1 MKIHPVFPQPTRWM
15 PRVMAGL
22 LILNVVLAL
31 ARAENP
37 AAPKTPRG
45 DYTVLTKVPSKA
57 RARPNPLEG
66 DPDAVTAGR
75 KLFEQ
80 HCSECHG
87 KDAAGGKR
95 GPKLRGLTA
104 QEATPGALFFV
115 LTNGVVRR
123 GMPDWSKLPE
133 PERWQIVSFLESLRE
148 SPGR

>member
-1 MKIHPVFPQPTRWM
+1 MRIHQVFLQPVGSIPG
-15 PRVMAGL
+15 VMAGL
-22 LILNVVLAL
+22 LIFNVVLAL
-31 ARAENP
+31 AQAEYP

-45 DYTVLTKVPSKA
+45 DYSVLRKVPSKA

-66 DPDAVTAGR
+66 DTEAVAAGR

-95 GPKLRGLTA
+95 GPNLRGLTV

-148 SPGR
+148 SSGR